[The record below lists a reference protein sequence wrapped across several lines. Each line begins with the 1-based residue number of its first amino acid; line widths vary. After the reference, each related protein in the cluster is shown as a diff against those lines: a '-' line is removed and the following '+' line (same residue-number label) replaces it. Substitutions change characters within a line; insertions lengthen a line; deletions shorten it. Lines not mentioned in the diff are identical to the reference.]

1 VSESEARRTIE
12 ELQRALAEE
21 RERTRALEGQLAAER
36 LPTPGAMSERQI
48 DDILASS
55 PVFISVYDLQGICTH
70 CHGPAAMATEVV
82 GKPALERHAGSF
94 FITDRGE
101 AMNGRT
107 VLQRVLAGESLAGTS
122 TLAGRH
128 YHSWLS
134 PLREGGALVGVV
146 AVSTDVTL
154 HEESQEAR
162 RQAEERLHALISS
175 APMLVFATD
184 AAGNLTL
191 GEGRGWEMAGM
202 DAASLVGRPVRE
214 VLDQGRLVQGEEA
227 ITADQAFERLVSGAT
242 LTLVGELGGRLFEL
256 WLTPARSGDGQSVIG
271 VGVDITRRQ
280 GAERALRDATDMFE
294 ALIEAS
300 PVAILT
306 LDREG
311 QVRLWNPAA
320 ERLLGWPVSEVLGR
334 RLPVSR
340 EDEPGLLASLAAG
353 QSFTGAL
360 VRRPTR
366 DLRMIDVLLS
376 RAPLRNPA
384 GQIVGAVEILV
395 DVSEQR
401 RLEEQLVQAQ
411 KMEAVGRLAG
421 GIAHDFNNVLAVIQ
435 GFVWITHSDLPA
447 ADPMREDLDQV
458 LRAVDRASGL
468 TRQLLAFSRKQ
479 VFRMQILD
487 VNALVVEVRKM
498 LARVIGED
506 IELQTRLGPDAGRV
520 RADAGQMEQVLL
532 NLAVNARD
540 AMPRGGVLTVETAH
554 VSLDE
559 ESAQQRLELKPG
571 AYVMIAVS
579 DTGIGMDRATLDH
592 IFEPFF
598 TTKEKGRGTG
608 LGLSTAY
615 GIVKQSGGDLTVESR
630 PGAGSTFRIYL
641 PRTQAQ
647 RTDVT
652 VRIERPNIL
661 HGSETVLVVEDEEMV
676 RQLASQVLRRSGYVV
691 LEAANAGEALLIGER
706 HEGTIHLLLSD
717 VVMPR
722 VSGVDLARRLK
733 QQRPAIKVLF
743 MSGYT
748 EEAMAQHGLLDVNFG
763 LLEKPFTPQAL
774 LTEVRETL
782 EHR

>member
-1 VSESEARRTIE
+1 LSESEAGRTIDD
-12 ELQRALAEE
+12 LRRALAAEKE
-21 RERTRALEGQLAAER
+21 RSCALEAE
-36 LPTPGAMSERQI
+36 
-48 DDILASS
+48 LASRTAPGSLAEQRLHLVLDNS
-55 PVFISVYDLQGICTH
+55 PVVISVFDRQGICTH
-70 CHGPAAMATEVV
+70 CQGRGVRADEVV
-82 GKPALERHAGSF
+82 GKSGLDRFADEL
-94 FITDRGE
+94 FITDQGE
-101 AMNGRT
+101 AMQGRT
-107 VLQRVLAGESLAGTS
+107 LMARVLAGETLAGTS
-122 TLAGRH
+122 SSAGRY

-134 PLREGGALVGVV
+134 PLVEDGTITGVV
-146 AVSTDVTL
+146 TVATDVTE
-154 HEESQEAR
+154 HEEAHEGR
-162 RQAEERLHALISS
+162 RQAEERLHALITS
-175 APMLVFATD
+175 APMIVFATD
-184 AAGNLTL
+184 RSGKFILA
-191 GEGRGWEMAGM
+191 EGRGWELAGLEV
-202 DAASLVGRPVRE
+202 ASLIGRSVRE
-214 VLDQGRLVQGEEA
+214 ILDQGRLLQGDQA
-227 ITADQAFERLVSGAT
+227 ITAAQAIERLQGGASFT
-242 LTLVGELGGRLFEL
+242 LLGELGGRLFDI
-256 WLTPARSGDGQSVIG
+256 WLTPARASAGQAVIG
-271 VGVDITRRQ
+271 VGVDVTRRQ
-280 GAERALRDATDMFE
+280 SAERALRDATDMFE

-306 LDREG
+306 LDREA

-320 ERLLGWPVSEVLGR
+320 ERLLGWPVGEVLGR
-334 RLPVSR
+334 RVPVTR
-340 EDEPGLLASLAAG
+340 EDEPALLASLQAG
-353 QSFTGAL
+353 QSFTSAL

-366 DLRMIDVLLS
+366 DRRTVDVLLS

-384 GQIVGAVEILV
+384 GAIVGAVEILV

-435 GFVWITHSDLPA
+435 GFAWISHSSLPA

-458 LRAVDRASGL
+458 LRAVDRASAL

-479 VFRMQILD
+479 VFRLQIID

-506 IELQTRLGPDAGRV
+506 VELQTRLGPDAGRV
-520 RADAGQMEQVLL
+520 RADTGQMEQVLL

-559 ESAQQRLELKPG
+559 EHAQHRLEVPAG
-571 AYVMIAVS
+571 DYVMIAVS
-579 DTGIGMDRATLDH
+579 DTGVGMDRATLDH

-615 GIVKQSGGDLTVESR
+615 GIVKQSGGDLAVESR

-641 PRTQAQ
+641 PRTAAQ
-647 RTDVT
+647 RSDAT
-652 VRIERPNIL
+652 VRIERPTIL

-676 RQLASQVLRRSGYVV
+676 RQLASHVLRRNGYVV

-706 HEGTIHLLLSD
+706 HEGTIDLLLSD

-722 VSGVDLARRLK
+722 VSGVELARRLK
-733 QQRPAIKVLF
+733 QQRATIKVLF

-748 EEAMAQHGLLDVNFG
+748 EEAISQHGALDMDFG
-763 LLEKPFTPQAL
+763 LLQKPFTPQAL

-782 EHR
+782 DR

>member
-1 VSESEARRTIE
+1 LSEDREALVRQVE

-21 RERTRALEGQLAAER
+21 RRRNREPDGRAEQHLQMVLNN
-36 LPTPGAMSERQI
+36 
-48 DDILASS
+48 SS
-55 PVFISVYDLQGICTH
+55 VVISAFDRHGVYTLCQGR
-70 CHGPAAMATEVV
+70 GVDSQALV
-82 GKPALERHAGSF
+82 GRSAGELFGDSL
-94 FITDRGE
+94 FITDQGE
-101 AMNGRT
+101 AMTGCDVMR
-107 VLQRVLAGESLAGTS
+107 RVLAGETLAGTS
-122 TLAGRH
+122 RISGRSV
-128 YHSWLS
+128 HSWLT
-134 PLREGGALVGVV
+134 PLTDEPGG
-146 AVSTDVTL
+146 VSGIVCVSNDITV
-154 HEESQEAR
+154 HEEAQEAR
-162 RQAEERLHALISS
+162 RQAEERLHALITS
-175 APMLVFATD
+175 APIIVFATD
-184 AAGNLTL
+184 AAGAFTL
-191 GEGRGWEMAGM
+191 AEGRGWELGGFE
-202 DAASLVGRPVRE
+202 AATLIGRSARE
-214 VLDQGRLVQGEEA
+214 VLDQGRLVQGDA
-227 ITADQAFERLVSGAT
+227 PITAAQAFARLDGGAA
-242 LTLVGELGGRLFEL
+242 LTVLGELGGRPFDI
-256 WLTPARSGDGQSVIG
+256 WLTPLRGRSGDQLGVIG
-271 VGVDITRRQ
+271 VGVDVSRRQ
-280 GAERALRDATDMFE
+280 SAERALLDATDMFE

-306 LDREG
+306 LDGEG

-320 ERLLGWPVSEVLGR
+320 ERLLGWPLGEVLGR
-334 RLPVSR
+334 RLPVLD
-340 EDEPGLLASLAAG
+340 EDEAALLAGLHAG

-360 VRRPTR
+360 VSRPTR
-366 DLRMIDVLLS
+366 DGRVVDVSLS

-384 GQIVGAVEILV
+384 GKIVGAVEILV

-435 GFVWITHSDLPA
+435 GFAWISHSSLPA

-479 VFRMQILD
+479 VFRLQILD
-487 VNALVVEVRKM
+487 VNALVTEVRKM
-498 LARVIGED
+498 LVRVIGED
-506 IELQTRLGPDAGRV
+506 VELQCRLAADAGRV

-540 AMPRGGVLTVETAH
+540 AMPRGGVLAIETAH

-559 ESAQQRLELKPG
+559 EHAQQRLEVPPG
-571 AYVMIAVS
+571 DYVMIAVA
-579 DTGIGMDRATLDH
+579 DTGIGMDRGTMDH
-592 IFEPFF
+592 MFEPFF

-615 GIVKQSGGDLTVESR
+615 GIVKQSGGHLAVESR

-641 PRTQAQ
+641 PRTEAQ
-647 RTDVT
+647 RGDYT
-652 VRIERPNIL
+652 VRIERPTIL

-676 RQLASQVLRRSGYVV
+676 RQLASHILRRSGYVV

-706 HEGTIHLLLSD
+706 HEGPIHLLLSD

-722 VSGVDLARRLK
+722 VSGVDLARRLL
-733 QQRPAIKVLF
+733 QQRATMKVLF

-748 EEAMAQHGLLDVNFG
+748 EEATAQHGLDVSFG
-763 LLEKPFTPQAL
+763 LIEKPFTPQAL